1 MTAPDAPPELPQ
13 AAPHAPATRR
23 ATPPFSAIDIARALQ
38 QKHDPTDEQ
47 QAIIEAPL
55 GPALVVA
62 GAGSGKTETMAA
74 RVLWLVANGHVAPEQ
89 VLGLTFTRKAA
100 GELAA
105 RIRERLVQL
114 GASGLLVPSSGV
126 GASGS
131 GGAGAAGAG
140 AGGAGDAPSA
150 AHRIVDAFT
159 QPTVATYNSF
169 ASSLYRDHAVLIG
182 RDPDGVVLREA
193 SAWQLAREL
202 VTTSRD
208 DRLADL
214 DLSVDKITAATLQL
228 AHAVAEHDADIADV
242 RRVITE
248 FLDVADLP
256 LGDRFERRVEFEKLM
271 KLAATLP
278 IVDLVERLQQVK
290 HRDGY
295 VEFADQVSLALS
307 IVRRH
312 ASVAEQLRERYRVVL
327 LDEYQDTNVAQTWLL
342 AELFGG
348 TPVMAVGDPHQSI
361 YGWRGASASN
371 LDDFVMRFTGSAGES
386 VGRYSLSTSWR
397 NGRQIL
403 QVANALVEPLTAR
416 GGVAVATLTPSPVAS
431 DEPVEVAFDETLA
444 DEARAVAAW
453 LADRVAEPPPGS
465 EPGAV
470 DAEGRPL
477 RASAALLM
485 RNRTTQPAFLAALR
499 EAKVP
504 VHVLGIGGL
513 LEQPEIADLVSALS
527 VVDDPSAGTELVRLL
542 AGPRWRIGV
551 ADLHALSR
559 IAAWLRDRDLAQRAF
574 SDEVKEK
581 LRASVARTDGVSLV
595 DALDFVAGATD
606 GHSQLRA
613 LSAVGLERLQDAGR
627 LFATLRS
634 RTALDLPDLVVAVEH
649 DLMLDIEVA
658 ANPAR
663 SMGEAPRE
671 AFHEALDGYLAL
683 ADNATLG
690 GFIGWLREAE
700 WRDNLSP
707 RSEDPEPGTVQV
719 LTIHGSKGLEWD
731 HVVVPRFVTDEL
743 PSKPRDGTTG
753 WLRLGVLPYEL
764 RGDAAELP
772 TFAWRD
778 AESRKELLARRDDFG
793 TEVGA
798 HLEREERRLAYVA
811 VTRARHRLLLT
822 GSFWATQTAA
832 RGPSSFLV
840 PLAERGLVPEL
851 PPGPA
856 NESNPN
862 VDDSGD
868 EPWWPLDPFGARRAS
883 VVAAAERVRA
893 ADPTARGEDRRGWQ
907 REIDLLLAER
917 AERLA
922 SSGRVSVPLRV
933 PASAFKDFITAPA
946 EVAERLRRPM
956 PQRPFRATRLG
967 TVFHRWVEQR
977 YGIGAQPDAVDG
989 LDAEFDLAAG
999 GLAGAAAG
1007 GVTADGIDPAA
1018 LAVLQQTFE
1027 RSVWATRTPVDVERE
1042 LHLPFEGRILICK
1055 IDAVYST
1062 DPEFDP
1068 VRDRDANRRPRSVEI
1083 VDWKTGKAPRDDA
1096 DRAAKELQL
1105 ALYRLAYARWAGL
1118 PLDAVTAA
1126 FYFVA
1131 DDTVLRPESLPDEHE
1146 LIRLWRAAVGGA

>member
-1 MTAPDAPPELPQ
+1 MSETSR
-13 AAPHAPATRR
+13 AAR
-23 ATPPFSAIDIARALQ
+23 FSAVAIAAALGQ
-38 QKHDPTDEQ
+38 HTPTDEQ
-47 QAIIEAPL
+47 RAIIEAPL
-55 GPALVVA
+55 APALVVA

-74 RVLWLVANGHVAPEQ
+74 RVLWLVANGHVAPDQ

-105 RIRERLVQL
+105 RIRQRLVQL
-114 GASGLLVPSSGV
+114 GASGLLTAADSSL
-126 GASGS
+126 AGS
-131 GGAGAAGAG
+131 AAGA
-140 AGGAGDAPSA
+140 P
-150 AHRIVDAFT
+150 RTVVDAFT

-208 DRLADL
+208 ERLAEL
-214 DLSVDKITAATLQL
+214 DLSVDKITASVLKL

-248 FLDVADLP
+248 FLGVADLP
-256 LGDRFERRVEFEKLM
+256 LGDRYERRAEFEKLM
-271 KLAATLP
+271 KLGATLP
-278 IVDLVERLQQVK
+278 IVDLVEKLQQVK
-290 HRDGY
+290 QRDGY

-312 ASVAEQLRERYRVVL
+312 ASVAEQLRDRYRVVL

-371 LDDFVMRFTGSAGES
+371 LDDFAARFTSSTGAA

-397 NGRQIL
+397 NGTVIL
-403 QVANALVEPLTAR
+403 QAANAIVEPLAARAHQQSEPVNAR
-416 GGVAVATLTPSPVAS
+416 GGVAVEILRPSPVAS
-431 DEPVEVAFDETLA
+431 THPLEVVFDETLH

-453 LADRVAEPPPGS
+453 LAERVAEPPPGAD
-465 EPGAV
+465 PAAV
-470 DAEGRPL
+470 DADGRPL

-485 RNRTTQPAFLAALR
+485 RNRTAQPVFLAALR
-499 EAKVP
+499 DAKVP

-513 LEQPEIADLVSALS
+513 LEQPEIADLVSALR
-527 VVDDPSAGTELVRLL
+527 VIDDPSAGTELVRLL

-559 IAAWLRDRDLAQRAF
+559 IASWLRDRDLAQRAF
-574 SDEVKEK
+574 SDEVKAR

-595 DALDFVAGATD
+595 DALDFVATASD
-606 GHSQLRA
+606 GHSQLA
-613 LSAVGLERLQDAGR
+613 KLSPAGLERLQDAGR
-627 LFATLRS
+627 LFATLRT
-634 RTALDLPDLVVAVEH
+634 RTALDLPDLVLTVEH
-649 DLMLDIEVA
+649 ELMLDIEVA
-658 ANPAR
+658 ANPSR
-663 SMGEAPRE
+663 TMGEAPRE
-671 AFHEALDGYLAL
+671 AFFEALDGYLAL
-683 ADNATLG
+683 ADHATLG
-690 GFIGWLREAE
+690 GFLGWLREAE

-731 HVVVPRFVTDEL
+731 HVVVPRMVADEL

-753 WLRLGVLPYEL
+753 WLSLGVLPYEL

-772 TFAWRD
+772 VFAWRG
-778 AESRKELLARRDDFG
+778 AESRKELLQRRETFSD
-793 TEVGA
+793 EVGE

-822 GSFWATQTAA
+822 GSYWATQTKP
-832 RGPSSFLV
+832 RGPSSFLL
-840 PLAERGLVPEL
+840 PLAERGIL
-851 PPGPA
+851 PALPDAPQ
-856 NESNPN
+856 NDENPI
-862 VDDSGD
+862 VDESGD
-868 EPWWPLDPFGARRAS
+868 EPWWPVDPFGARRER

-893 ADPTARGEDRRGWQ
+893 ADPTARGDDRRGWQ

-922 SSGRVSVPLRV
+922 ATGRVTVPLRV
-933 PASAFKDFITAPA
+933 PASSFKDFITEPA

-1007 GVTADGIDPAA
+1007 GVTGAGSGDGIDPDA
-1018 LAVLQQTFE
+1018 LDALQATFE
-1027 RSVWATRTPVDVERE
+1027 RSEWATRTPVDVERE
-1042 LHLPFEGRILICK
+1042 LHLPFEGRVLVCK

-1062 DPEFDP
+1062 DPDFDA
-1068 VRDRDANRRPRSVEI
+1068 VRDRGSDRTPASVEI

-1105 ALYRLAYARWAGL
+1105 ALYRVAYARWAGL

-1131 DDTVLRPESLPDEHE
+1131 DDAVLRPASLPDEAE
-1146 LIRLWRAAVGGA
+1146 LRTLWRAAVGGPS

>member
-1 MTAPDAPPELPQ
+1 MSTASVAP
-13 AAPHAPATRR
+13 RS
-23 ATPPFSAIDIARALQ
+23 PFSALDIARALR
-38 QKHDPTDEQ
+38 QKHDPTVEQ

-74 RVLWLVANGHVAPEQ
+74 RVLWLVANGHVAAEN

-114 GASGLLVPSSGV
+114 GASGLLD
-126 GASGS
+126 A
-131 GGAGAAGAG
+131 GAGARAAAGAG
-140 AGGAGDAPSA
+140 GSAGVGADGRSLRP
-150 AHRIVDAFT
+150 IVDAFT

-182 RDPDGVVLREA
+182 RDPDGVLLREA

-202 VTTSRD
+202 VTSAHD
-208 DRLADL
+208 PRLAEL
-214 DLSVDKITAATLQL
+214 DLSVDKITAAVLQL

-242 RRVITE
+242 RGVITD
-248 FLDVADLP
+248 FLGVADLP
-256 LGDRFERRVEFEKLM
+256 FGDRYERRADFDKLM
-271 KLAATLP
+271 ALSATLP
-278 IVDLVERLQQVK
+278 IVDLVEQLRRVK
-290 HRDGY
+290 QRDGY
-295 VEFADQVSLALS
+295 VEFSDQVSLALS
-307 IVRRH
+307 IVHRN
-312 ASVAEQLRERYRVVL
+312 AGVAEQVRERYRIVL
-327 LDEYQDTNVAQTWLL
+327 LDEYQDTNVAQTRLL

-371 LDDFVMRFTGSAGES
+371 LDDFTTRFAPHSGEP
-386 VGRYSLSTSWR
+386 VGRYSLSASWR

-403 QVANALVEPLTAR
+403 RVANALVEPLTAR
-416 GGVAVATLTPSPVAS
+416 GGVAVATLSPAPAAS
-431 DEPVEVAFDETLA
+431 DNPVELTVEETLH
-444 DEARAVAAW
+444 DEARTVAAW
-453 LADRVAEPPPGS
+453 LAERVAEPPPGS
-465 EPGAV
+465 EPGAT

-485 RNRTTQPAFLAALR
+485 RNRTTQPVFLAALR
-499 EAKVP
+499 AANVP

-513 LEQPEIADLVSALS
+513 LEQPEIADLVSALA
-527 VVDDPSAGTELVRLL
+527 VVDDPAAGTELVRLL
-542 AGPRWRIGV
+542 AGPRWRIAV

-574 SDEVKEK
+574 STEVKEK

-595 DALDFVAGATD
+595 DALDFVADARD
-606 GHSQLRA
+606 GHTQLRT
-613 LSAVGLERLQDAGR
+613 LSPVGVDRLRDAGR

-663 SMGEAPRE
+663 SMGAASRE

-683 ADNATLG
+683 ADHATLG
-690 GFIGWLREAE
+690 GFLGWLREAE

-731 HVVVPRFVTDEL
+731 HVVVPRFVDDEL
-743 PSKPRDGTTG
+743 PSRSRDGTTG

-764 RGDAAELP
+764 RGDRAELP
-772 TFAWRD
+772 VFAWRGAD
-778 AESRKELLARRDDFG
+778 SRKELLARREEFSA
-793 TEVGA
+793 EVGA

-822 GSFWATQTAA
+822 GSFWATQSKP
-832 RGPSSFLV
+832 RGLSRFLV
-840 PLAERGLVPEL
+840 PLVERGIVPAP
-851 PPGPA
+851 PPGPE
-856 NESNPN
+856 NEVNPI
-862 VDDSGD
+862 VDDDD
-868 EPWWPLDPFGARRAS
+868 EQPWWPRDPFGARRAS
-883 VVAAAERVRA
+883 VEAAAERVRA
-893 ADPTARGEDRRGWQ
+893 SDATIRGDDRRGWQ
-907 REIDLLLAER
+907 REIDVLLAER

-922 SSGRVSVPLRV
+922 ASGRVTVPLRV
-933 PASAFKDFITAPA
+933 AASAFKDFITAPD

-977 YGIGAQPDAVDG
+977 YGMGALTDTVDG
-989 LDAEFDLAAG
+989 LDGLDGLDGADGLEALAGADGRVGVGGPTGVGGHAGAG
-999 GLAGAAAG
+999 GL
-1007 GVTADGIDPAA
+1007 DGIDPQA
-1018 LAVLQQTFE
+1018 LNALTATFE
-1027 RSVWATRTPVDVERE
+1027 RSPWATRRPIDVERE
-1042 LHLPFEGRILICK
+1042 LHLPFEGRILVCK

-1062 DPEFDP
+1062 DERFDP
-1068 VRDRDANRRPRSVEI
+1068 VRDLASAQRPRSVEI
-1083 VDWKTGKAPRDDA
+1083 VDWKTGKAPRDAA
-1096 DRAAKELQL
+1096 DQAAKELQL
-1105 ALYRLAYARWAGL
+1105 ALYRLAYAKWAGL
-1118 PLDAVTAA
+1118 PLEAVTAA

-1131 DDTVLRPESLPDEHE
+1131 DDSVMRPESLPDEAE
-1146 LIRLWRAAVGGA
+1146 LRRLWRAAVGAE

>member
-1 MTAPDAPPELPQ
+1 MGD
-13 AAPHAPATRR
+13 R
-23 ATPPFSAIDIARALQ
+23 FSAIDIARALG
-38 QKHDPTDEQ
+38 QKYDPTPEQ
-47 QAIIEAPL
+47 QAIIQAPVA
-55 GPALVVA
+55 PALVVA

-74 RVLWLVANGHVAPEQ
+74 RVLWLVANEHVTPDQ

-114 GASGLLVPSSGV
+114 AASGLMGSSTV
-126 GASGS
+126 
-131 GGAGAAGAG
+131 
-140 AGGAGDAPSA
+140 
-150 AHRIVDAFT
+150 VDAFT

-202 VTTSRD
+202 VTTAQD
-208 DRLADL
+208 ARLADL
-214 DLSVDKITAATLQL
+214 DLSVDRATAAVLAL
-228 AHAVAEHDADIADV
+228 AHAVAEHDAALADV
-242 RRVITE
+242 RAYVE
-248 FLDVADLP
+248 AFVAQIVELP
-256 LGDRFERRVEFEKLM
+256 LGDRFERREPFEKL
-271 KLAATLP
+271 LALRATVPL
-278 IVDLVERLQQVK
+278 VDLVERLQAVK
-290 HRDGY
+290 QRDGY
-295 VEFADQVSLALS
+295 VEFADQVSLALA

-312 ASVAEQLRERYRVVL
+312 AGVAAQLRDRYRVVL

-371 LDDFVMRFTGSAGES
+371 LDDVATRFAAADSTVA
-386 VGRYSLSTSWR
+386 RYSLSTSWR
-397 NGRQIL
+397 NGTSIL
-403 QVANALVEPLTAR
+403 TAANTIVAPLAAR
-416 GGVAVATLTPSPVAS
+416 GGVAVDTLRPSPVAS
-431 DEPVEVAFDETLA
+431 TWPVESVYAETVH

-453 LADRVAEPPPGS
+453 LAARVAEPPPGAA
-465 EPGAV
+465 PDAV
-470 DAEGRPL
+470 DADGRPL

-485 RNRTTQPAFLAALR
+485 RSRTTQPVFLAAMR
-499 EAKVP
+499 EANVP

-513 LEQPEIADLVSALS
+513 LEQPEIADLVSALA
-527 VVDDPSAGTELVRLL
+527 VIDDPAASTELVRLL

-559 IAAWLRDRDLAQRAF
+559 IASWLRDRDLAQRPF
-574 SDEVKEK
+574 SDEVKQR
-581 LRASVARTDGVSLV
+581 LRDSVARTDGVSLV
-595 DALDFVAGATD
+595 DALDFVGTAPDEHG
-606 GHSQLRA
+606 QLQTLTPA
-613 LSAVGLERLQDAGR
+613 GLERLRDAAR
-627 LFATLRS
+627 LFAALRS

-649 DLMLDIEVA
+649 ELLLDIEVA

-663 SMGEAPRE
+663 ALGEAPRE

-683 ADNATLG
+683 ADHATLG
-690 GFIGWLREAE
+690 GFLGWLREAE

-731 HVVVPRFVTDEL
+731 HVVVPRLVDGEL
-743 PSKPRDGTTG
+743 PGTGRDGSTG
-753 WLRLGVLPYEL
+753 WLRVGVLPYEL

-772 TFAWRD
+772 VFAWRG
-778 AESRKELLARRDDFG
+778 AETRKELLARRDDFAA
-793 TEVGA
+793 EVAA
-798 HLEREERRLAYVA
+798 HHEREERRLAYVA

-822 GSFWATQTAA
+822 GSFWAGQAKP
-832 RGPSSFLV
+832 RQPSPYLRA
-840 PLAERGLVPEL
+840 LAEAGLIAEL
-851 PPGPA
+851 PAAPI
-856 NESNPN
+856 NDENPI
-862 VDDSGD
+862 VDDTGD
-868 EPWWPLDPFGARRAS
+868 EPWWPVDPFGARGARVVEAAS
-883 VVAAAERVRA
+883 RVRA
-893 ADPTARGEDRRGWQ
+893 SDPQDRGDDRRGWQ

-922 SSGRVSVPLRV
+922 SVGRVTVPLRV
-933 PASAFKDFITAPA
+933 PASSFKDFITAPA

-977 YGIGAQPDAVDG
+977 YGLGAITDVVDG
-989 LDAEFDLAAG
+989 VASELDLPLEGVAADALAA
-999 GLAGAAAG
+999 
-1007 GVTADGIDPAA
+1007 
-1018 LAVLQQTFE
+1018 LQQTFE
-1027 RSVWATRTPVDVERE
+1027 RSPWGDLTPLDVERE
-1042 LHLPFEGRILICK
+1042 LHLPFEGRILVCK
-1055 IDAVYST
+1055 IDAVYAT
-1062 DPEFDP
+1062 DPDYDT
-1068 VRDRDANRRPRSVEI
+1068 VRDRDAGRRPRSVEI

-1105 ALYRLAYARWAGL
+1105 ALYRLAYSRWSGL

-1131 DDTVLRPESLPDEHE
+1131 DDAVLRPESLPDEDE
-1146 LIRLWRAAVGGA
+1146 LRRLWRAALRSR

>member
-1 MTAPDAPPELPQ
+1 MSE
-13 AAPHAPATRR
+13 AARST
-23 ATPPFSAIDIARALQ
+23 FSAVTIAERLGQ
-38 QKHDPTDEQ
+38 HRPTDEQ
-47 QAIIEAPL
+47 LAIIQAPVA
-55 GPALVVA
+55 PALVVA

-105 RIRERLVQL
+105 RIRQRLVQL
-114 GASGLLVPSSGV
+114 GASGLLDGSGV
-126 GASGS
+126 V
-131 GGAGAAGAG
+131 
-140 AGGAGDAPSA
+140 
-150 AHRIVDAFT
+150 VDAFT

-202 VTTSRD
+202 VTTARD
-208 DRLADL
+208 DRLAEL
-214 DLSVDKITAATLQL
+214 DLSVDKLTATVLKL

-248 FLDVADLP
+248 FLAVGELP
-256 LGDRFERRVEFEKLM
+256 LGDRFERRAEFEKLM
-271 KLAATLP
+271 ALGATLP

-290 HRDGY
+290 QRDGY

-312 ASVAEQLRERYRVVL
+312 ASVAEQVRDRYRVVL

-342 AELFGG
+342 AELFSG

-371 LDDFVMRFTGSAGES
+371 LDDFAARFSSGPAEPI
-386 VGRYSLSTSWR
+386 GRFSLSTSWR
-397 NGRQIL
+397 NGTVIL
-403 QVANALVEPLTAR
+403 QAANALVEPLAARAEVHGEPLAARADEHREPLAAR
-416 GGVAVATLTPSPVAS
+416 GVSVATLQPSPVAS
-431 DEPVEVAFDETLA
+431 ELPIDLVFGETVH

-453 LADRVAEPPPGS
+453 LAERVAEPPPGS
-465 EPGAV
+465 APAAV

-485 RNRTTQPAFLAALR
+485 RNRTTQLVFLAALR
-499 EAKVP
+499 EANVP

-527 VVDDPSAGTELVRLL
+527 VVDDPAAGTELVRLL
-542 AGPRWRIGV
+542 AGPRWRVGV

-559 IAAWLRDRDLAQRAF
+559 IASWLRDRDLAQRAF
-574 SDEVKEK
+574 SDEVKAR

-595 DALDFVAGATD
+595 DALDFVATASD
-606 GHSQLRA
+606 GHSQLAA
-613 LSAVGLERLQDAGR
+613 LSPAGLERLQDAGR
-627 LFATLRS
+627 LFATLRT

-663 SMGEAPRE
+663 ALGEAPRE

-683 ADNATLG
+683 ADHATLG
-690 GFIGWLREAE
+690 GFLGWLREAE

-731 HVVVPRFVTDEL
+731 HVVVPRLVADEL
-743 PSKPRDGTTG
+743 PSKPRDGTSG
-753 WLRLGVLPYEL
+753 WLSLGVLPYEL

-772 TFAWRD
+772 VFAWRG
-778 AESRKELLARRDDFG
+778 AESRKDLLQRR
-793 TEVGA
+793 EVFSAAVGE

-822 GSFWATQTAA
+822 GSFWAAQKAA
-832 RGPSSFLV
+832 RGPSPYLRA
-840 PLAERGLVPEL
+840 LEERGIIGEL
-851 PPGPA
+851 PDAPQ
-856 NESNPN
+856 NPEN
-862 VDDSGD
+862 PIVDDSGD
-868 EPWWPLDPFGARRAS
+868 EPWWPLDPFGARRDR

-893 ADPTARGEDRRGWQ
+893 ADPAVRGRDLRGWQ

-922 SSGRVSVPLRV
+922 ASGRVAVPLRV
-933 PASAFKDFITAPA
+933 PASSFKDFITAPA

-956 PQRPFRATRLG
+956 PQRPYRATRLG

-977 YGIGAQPDAVDG
+977 YGIGAMPDAVDG
-989 LDAEFDLAAG
+989 FDAEFDVAAG
-999 GLAGAAAG
+999 GLAGAASGAVTGAG
-1007 GVTADGIDPAA
+1007 VAEGIDEHA
-1018 LAVLQQTFE
+1018 LLALQQTFE
-1027 RSVWATRTPVDVERE
+1027 RSAWATRTPIDVERE

-1062 DPEFDP
+1062 DPDFDA
-1068 VRDRDANRRPRSVEI
+1068 VRDGSGGPGAARRPRSVEI

-1118 PLDAVTAA
+1118 PLEAVTAA
-1126 FYFVA
+1126 FYFVV
-1131 DDTVLRPESLPDEHE
+1131 DDAALRPESLPDEAE
-1146 LIRLWRAAVGGA
+1146 LRALWQAAVG

>member
-1 MTAPDAPPELPQ
+1 MSARFTAVE
-13 AAPHAPATRR
+13 
-23 ATPPFSAIDIARALQ
+23 IARALG
-38 QKHDPTDEQ
+38 QKHDPTPEQ
-47 QAIIEAPL
+47 QAIIEAPVA
-55 GPALVVA
+55 PALVVA

-114 GASGLLVPSSGV
+114 AGSGLLGSSTV
-126 GASGS
+126 V
-131 GGAGAAGAG
+131 
-140 AGGAGDAPSA
+140 
-150 AHRIVDAFT
+150 VDAFT
-159 QPTVATYNSF
+159 QPTVATYNAF

-202 VTTSRD
+202 VTTAKD
-208 DRLADL
+208 ARLADL
-214 DLSVDKITAATLQL
+214 DLSADRITAAVL
-228 AHAVAEHDADIADV
+228 ALTHAVSEHGADIADV
-242 RRVITE
+242 RAYIER
-248 FLDVADLP
+248 FVAHIAELP
-256 LGDRFERRVEFEKLM
+256 LGDRYERKAEFDKLM
-271 KLAATLP
+271 ALGATLP

-290 HRDGY
+290 QRDGY
-295 VEFADQVSLALS
+295 VEFSDQVSLALA

-312 ASVAEQLRERYRVVL
+312 AGVAAQLRDRYRVVL

-371 LDDFVMRFTGSAGES
+371 LDDFAHRFRAGGANEIDAPGEP

-397 NGRQIL
+397 NGT
-403 QVANALVEPLTAR
+403 QVLAAANLLVQPLSAR
-416 GGVAVATLTPSPVAS
+416 GGVAVETLRPSPVAS
-431 DEPVEVAFDETLA
+431 EHPVETVFAETVH
-444 DEARAVAAW
+444 DEAQAVAAW
-453 LADRVAEPPPGS
+453 LAARVAEPPPGA
-465 EPGAV
+465 PAGAT
-470 DAEGRPL
+470 DADGRPL

-485 RNRTTQPAFLAALR
+485 RSRTTQPVFLAALR
-499 EAKVP
+499 EANVP

-513 LEQPEIADLVSALS
+513 LEQPEIADLVSALA
-527 VVDDPSAGTELVRLL
+527 VIDDPAASTELVRLL

-559 IAAWLRDRDLAQRAF
+559 IASWLRDRDLAQQPF
-574 SDEVKEK
+574 SDEVKER

-595 DALDFVAGATD
+595 DALDFVGTAPDEHG
-606 GHSQLRA
+606 QLRG
-613 LSAVGLERLQDAGR
+613 LTPVGLERLRDAAR
-627 LFATLRS
+627 LFAALRS

-649 DLMLDIEVA
+649 DLLLDIEVA

-663 SMGEAPRE
+663 ALGDAPRE

-683 ADNATLG
+683 ADHATLG
-690 GFIGWLREAE
+690 GFLGWLREAE

-719 LTIHGSKGLEWD
+719 LTIHGAKGLEWD
-731 HVVVPRFVTDEL
+731 HVVVPRLVDGEL
-743 PSKPRDGTTG
+743 PGTPREGSTG
-753 WLRLGVLPYEL
+753 WLRVGVLPYEL
-764 RGDAAELP
+764 RGDRAELP
-772 TFAWRD
+772 TFAWRA
-778 AESRKELLARRDDFG
+778 AETRKELLERRAAFAD
-793 TEVGA
+793 EVSE
-798 HLEREERRLAYVA
+798 HHEREERRLAYVA

-822 GSFWATQTAA
+822 GSFWAGQAKP
-832 RGPSSFLV
+832 RDPSPYLRALEGAGLIE
-840 PLAERGLVPEL
+840 PLPEH
-851 PPGPA
+851 PQ
-856 NESNPN
+856 NEQNPI

-868 EPWWPLDPFGARRAS
+868 EPWWPVDPFGARRER
-883 VVAAAERVRA
+883 VVEAAARVRA
-893 ADPTARGEDRRGWQ
+893 SDPADRGDDRRGWH

-922 SSGRVSVPLRV
+922 SAGRVTVPLRV
-933 PASAFKDFITAPA
+933 PASSFKDFITAPA

-977 YGIGAQPDAVDG
+977 YGLGAMPDLVDG
-989 LDAEFDLAAG
+989 LAAELDVPLEGDSAEALAA
-999 GLAGAAAG
+999 LQETFARSPWAAQA
-1007 GVTADGIDPAA
+1007 P
-1018 LAVLQQTFE
+1018 LE
-1027 RSVWATRTPVDVERE
+1027 VERE
-1042 LHLPFEGRILICK
+1042 LHLPFEGRILVCK
-1055 IDAVYST
+1055 IDAVYAT
-1062 DPEFDP
+1062 DPAFDT
-1068 VRDRDANRRPRSVEI
+1068 VRDRGSGRRPRTVEI

-1105 ALYRLAYARWAGL
+1105 ALYRLAYARWSGL

-1131 DDTVLRPESLPDEHE
+1131 DDAVLRPASLPDEAE
-1146 LIRLWRAAVGGA
+1146 LRRRWRAAVGSV

>member
-1 MTAPDAPPELPQ
+1 MSDVTGAR
-13 AAPHAPATRR
+13 H
-23 ATPPFSAIDIARALQ
+23 SAVDIAVALKQ
-38 QKHDPTDEQ
+38 HTPTDEQ
-47 QAIIEAPL
+47 RAIIEAPFA
-55 GPALVVA
+55 PALVVA

-74 RVLWLVANGHVAPEQ
+74 RVLWLVANGYVTPDQ

-114 GASGLLVPSSGV
+114 GASGLL
-126 GASGS
+126 GS
-131 GGAGAAGAG
+131 TEVV
-140 AGGAGDAPSA
+140 
-150 AHRIVDAFT
+150 VDAFT

-202 VTTSRD
+202 VTSSRD
-208 DRLADL
+208 DRLAEL
-214 DLSVDKITAATLQL
+214 DLSVDRITASVLQL

-242 RRVITE
+242 RRVITD
-248 FLDVADLP
+248 FLSVAELP
-256 LGDRFERRVEFEKLM
+256 LGDKFERATPFAALM
-271 KLAATLP
+271 KLGATLP
-278 IVDLVERLQQVK
+278 IVDLVEKLQQVK
-290 HRDGY
+290 QRDGY

-312 ASVAEQLRERYRVVL
+312 AGVAEQLRDRYRVVL

-342 AELFGG
+342 AELFAG

-371 LDDFVMRFTGSAGES
+371 LDDFATRFTSTGGES

-397 NGRQIL
+397 NGTVIL
-403 QVANALVEPLTAR
+403 QAANALVEPLNAR
-416 GGVAVATLTPSPVAS
+416 GGVAVETLQPSQVAS
-431 DEPVEVAFDETLA
+431 TEPIDVLFEETVH

-453 LADRVAEPPPGS
+453 LAARLAEPPPGAK
-465 EPGAV
+465 PGAV

-485 RNRTTQPAFLAALR
+485 RNRTTQPVFLAALR
-499 EAKVP
+499 EANVP

-527 VVDDPSAGTELVRLL
+527 VIDDPAAGTELVRLL

-559 IAAWLRDRDLAQRAF
+559 IASWLRDRDLAQRAF
-574 SDEVKEK
+574 SDEVKAK

-595 DALDFVAGATD
+595 DALDFVATASD
-606 GHSQLRA
+606 GHSQLAA
-613 LSAVGLERLQDAGR
+613 LTPAGLERLRDAGR
-627 LFATLRS
+627 LFATLRT
-634 RTALDLPDLVVAVEH
+634 RTALDLPDLVLTVEH
-649 DLMLDIEVA
+649 ELMLDIEVA
-658 ANPAR
+658 ANPTR
-663 SMGEAPRE
+663 TMGSAPRE
-671 AFHEALDGYLAL
+671 AFFEALDGYLAL
-683 ADNATLG
+683 ADHATLG
-690 GFIGWLREAE
+690 GFLGWLREAE

-719 LTIHGSKGLEWD
+719 LTVHGSKGLEWD
-731 HVVVPRFVTDEL
+731 HVVVPRFVADEL
-743 PSKPRDGTTG
+743 PSKPRDGTNG
-753 WLRLGVLPYEL
+753 WLSLGVLPYEL

-772 TFAWRD
+772 VFAWRG
-778 AESRKELLARRDDFG
+778 AESRKELLKRREAFSE
-793 TEVGA
+793 EVAA

-822 GSFWATQTAA
+822 GSFWAKQTKP
-832 RGPSSFLV
+832 RGPSAFLL
-840 PLAERGLVPEL
+840 PLVERGIIRDL
-851 PPGPA
+851 PDEPV
-856 NESNPN
+856 NSENPI

-868 EPWWPLDPFGARRAS
+868 EPWWPVDPFGARQQS
-883 VVAAAERVRA
+883 VIAAAERVRA
-893 ADPTARGEDRRGWQ
+893 ADATVRGDDRRGWQ

-922 SSGRVSVPLRV
+922 ATGRVTVPLRV
-933 PASAFKDFITAPA
+933 AASSFKDFITEPA
-946 EVAERLRRPM
+946 DMAERLRRPM

-967 TVFHRWVEQR
+967 TVFHRWVENR
-977 YGIGAQPDAVDG
+977 FGIGAQPDSVDA
-989 LDAEFDLAAG
+989 LDTDLDLA
-999 GLAGAAAG
+999 L
-1007 GVTADGIDPAA
+1007 DGIDATT
-1018 LAVLQQTFE
+1018 LSTLQATFE
-1027 RSVWATRTPVDVERE
+1027 RSEWATRTPIDVERE
-1042 LHLPFEGRILICK
+1042 LHLPFEGRILVCK

-1062 DPEFDP
+1062 DPDFDP
-1068 VRDRDANRRPRSVEI
+1068 VRDRAFAPGGSQAVGVGRGPRSVEI

-1105 ALYRLAYARWAGL
+1105 ALYRVAYARWAGL

-1131 DDTVLRPESLPDEHE
+1131 DDAVLRPESLPDEAE
-1146 LIRLWRAAVGGA
+1146 LRTLWRGALGTA

>member
-1 MTAPDAPPELPQ
+1 MSETSR
-13 AAPHAPATRR
+13 AAR
-23 ATPPFSAIDIARALQ
+23 FSAVAIAEALGQ
-38 QKHDPTDEQ
+38 HTPTDEQ
-47 QAIIEAPL
+47 RSIIEAPL
-55 GPALVVA
+55 APALVVA

-74 RVLWLVANGHVAPEQ
+74 RVLWLVANGHVAPDH

-105 RIRERLVQL
+105 RIRQRLVQL
-114 GASGLLVPSSGV
+114 GASGLLT
-126 GASGS
+126 
-131 GGAGAAGAG
+131 AA
-140 AGGAGDAPSA
+140 DAPLAASA
-150 AHRIVDAFT
+150 ASAPRAVVDAFT
-159 QPTVATYNSF
+159 QPTVATDNSF
-169 ASSLYRDHAVLIG
+169 AASLYRDHAVLIG

-202 VTTSRD
+202 VATSRD
-208 DRLADL
+208 ERLAEL
-214 DLSVDKITAATLQL
+214 DLSVDTITASVLKL

-248 FLDVADLP
+248 FLGVADLP
-256 LGDRFERRVEFEKLM
+256 LGDRYERRAEFEKLM
-271 KLAATLP
+271 KLGATLP
-278 IVDLVERLQQVK
+278 IVDLVEKLQQVK
-290 HRDGY
+290 QRDGY

-312 ASVAEQLRERYRVVL
+312 ASVAEQLRDRYRVVL

-371 LDDFVMRFTGSAGES
+371 LDDFAARFTSSGGEA

-397 NGRQIL
+397 NGTVIL
-403 QVANALVEPLTAR
+403 QAANAVVEPLNAR
-416 GGVAVATLTPSPVAS
+416 GGVAVETLRPSPVAS
-431 DEPVEVAFDETLA
+431 THPLEVVFDETLH
-444 DEARAVAAW
+444 DEARSVAAW
-453 LADRVAEPPPGS
+453 LAERVAEPPPGAD
-465 EPGAV
+465 PAAV

-485 RNRTTQPAFLAALR
+485 RNRTTQPVFLAALR
-499 EAKVP
+499 DAKVP

-527 VVDDPSAGTELVRLL
+527 VIDDPSAGTELVRLL

-559 IAAWLRDRDLAQRAF
+559 IASWLRDRDLAQRAF
-574 SDEVKEK
+574 SDEVKAR

-595 DALDFVAGATD
+595 DALDFVATAPD
-606 GHSQLRA
+606 GHSQLA
-613 LSAVGLERLQDAGR
+613 KLSPAGLERLQDAGR
-627 LFATLRS
+627 LFSTLRT
-634 RTALDLPDLVVAVEH
+634 RTALDLPDLVLTVEH
-649 DLMLDIEVA
+649 ELMLDIEVA
-658 ANPAR
+658 ANPSR
-663 SMGEAPRE
+663 TMGEAPRE
-671 AFHEALDGYLAL
+671 AFFEALDGYLAL
-683 ADNATLG
+683 ADHATLG
-690 GFIGWLREAE
+690 GFLGWLREAE

-731 HVVVPRFVTDEL
+731 HVVVPRMVADEL

-753 WLRLGVLPYEL
+753 WLSLGVLPYEL

-772 TFAWRD
+772 VFAWRE
-778 AESRKELLARRDDFG
+778 AESRKELLQRRDAFSD
-793 TEVGA
+793 EVGA

-822 GSFWATQTAA
+822 GSFWATQTKP
-832 RGPSSFLV
+832 RGPSSFLR
-840 PLAERGLVPEL
+840 PLAELGIIAAL
-851 PPGPA
+851 PDAPQSD
-856 NESNPN
+856 ENPV
-862 VDDSGD
+862 VDESGD
-868 EPWWPLDPFGARRAS
+868 EPWWPVDPFGARRER

-893 ADPTARGEDRRGWQ
+893 ADPTARGDDRRGWQ

-922 SSGRVSVPLRV
+922 ATGRVTVPLRV
-933 PASAFKDFITAPA
+933 PASSFKDFITEPA

-956 PQRPFRATRLG
+956 PQRPYRATRLG

-989 LDAEFDLAAG
+989 LDTEFDLAAG

-1007 GVTADGIDPAA
+1007 GVTGAGSGDGIDPDA
-1018 LAVLQQTFE
+1018 LDALQATFE
-1027 RSVWATRTPVDVERE
+1027 RSEWATRTPIDVERE
-1042 LHLPFEGRILICK
+1042 LHLPFEGRILVCK

-1062 DPEFDP
+1062 DPDFDP
-1068 VRDRDANRRPRSVEI
+1068 VRDRGSGRTPRGVEI

-1105 ALYRLAYARWAGL
+1105 ALYRVAYSRWAEL

-1131 DDTVLRPESLPDEHE
+1131 DDAVLRPPSLPDEAE
-1146 LIRLWRAAVGGA
+1146 LRTLWRAAVGTA

>member
-1 MTAPDAPPELPQ
+1 MSARFTAVE
-13 AAPHAPATRR
+13 
-23 ATPPFSAIDIARALQ
+23 IARALG
-38 QKHDPTDEQ
+38 QKHDPTPEQ
-47 QAIIEAPL
+47 QAIIEAPVA
-55 GPALVVA
+55 PALVVA

-114 GASGLLVPSSGV
+114 AGSGLV
-126 GASGS
+126 GASTV
-131 GGAGAAGAG
+131 
-140 AGGAGDAPSA
+140 
-150 AHRIVDAFT
+150 VDAFT

-202 VTTSRD
+202 VTAAQD
-208 DRLADL
+208 ARLADL
-214 DLSVDKITAATLQL
+214 DLSVDRITGAVLGL

-242 RRVITE
+242 RGYIEHFVERIAE
-248 FLDVADLP
+248 LP
-256 LGDRFERRVEFEKLM
+256 LGDRHERRAGLEKL
-271 KLAATLP
+271 LALGATLP

-290 HRDGY
+290 QREGY
-295 VEFADQVSLALS
+295 VEFSDQVSLALA

-312 ASVAEQLRERYRVVL
+312 AGVATQLRERYRVVL

-371 LDDFVMRFTGSAGES
+371 LDDFARRFAASADGGSES

-397 NGRQIL
+397 NGTAVL
-403 QVANALVEPLTAR
+403 AAANVLVEPLSAR
-416 GGVAVATLTPSPVAS
+416 GGVAVETLRPSPVAS
-431 DEPVEVAFDETLA
+431 EHPVETVFAETVHE
-444 DEARAVAAW
+444 EAQAVAAW
-453 LADRVAEPPPGS
+453 LAARVAEPPPGS
-465 EPGAV
+465 PAGAT
-470 DAEGRPL
+470 DADGRPL

-485 RNRTTQPAFLAALR
+485 RSRTTQPVFLAALR
-499 EAKVP
+499 AANVP

-513 LEQPEIADLVSALS
+513 LEQPEIADLVSALA
-527 VVDDPSAGTELVRLL
+527 VIDDPAASTELVRLL

-559 IAAWLRDRDLAQRAF
+559 IASWLRDRDLAQRPF
-574 SDEVKEK
+574 SDEVKQL
-581 LRASVARTDGVSLV
+581 LRESVARTDGVSLV
-595 DALDFVAGATD
+595 DALDFVGTAPDEHG
-606 GHSQLRA
+606 QLRGLTA
-613 LSAVGLERLQDAGR
+613 IGLERLRDAAR

-649 DLMLDIEVA
+649 DLLLDIEVA

-663 SMGEAPRE
+663 ALGDAPRE

-683 ADNATLG
+683 ADHATLG
-690 GFIGWLREAE
+690 GFLGWLREAE

-731 HVVVPRFVTDEL
+731 HVVVPRLVDGEL
-743 PSKPRDGTTG
+743 PGTPREGSTG
-753 WLRLGVLPYEL
+753 WLRVGVLPYEL

-772 TFAWRD
+772 VFAWRG
-778 AESRKELLARRDDFG
+778 AETRKELLERRDAFG
-793 TEVGA
+793 AEVIA
-798 HLEREERRLAYVA
+798 HHEREERRLAYVA

-822 GSFWATQTAA
+822 GSFWAGQT
-832 RGPSSFLV
+832 RPRPPSPYLRA
-840 PLAERGLVPEL
+840 LAEAGLVDSLPEA
-851 PPGPA
+851 PQNEA
-856 NESNPN
+856 NPI
-862 VDDSGD
+862 VDDTGD
-868 EPWWPLDPFGARRAS
+868 EPWWPVDPFGARRDR
-883 VVAAAERVRA
+883 VVEAAGRVRA
-893 ADPTARGEDRRGWQ
+893 SDPAERGDDRRGWQ

-922 SSGRVSVPLRV
+922 AAGRVTVPLRV
-933 PASAFKDFITAPA
+933 PASSFKDFITAPA

-977 YGIGAQPDAVDG
+977 YGLGALPDAVDG
-989 LDAEFDLAAG
+989 LAAELDLPTGAEG
-999 GLAGAAAG
+999 GAAASS
-1007 GVTADGIDPAA
+1007 AEA
-1018 LAVLQQTFE
+1018 LAALQQTFE
-1027 RSVWATRTPVDVERE
+1027 RSPWATLTPLDVERE
-1042 LHLPFEGRILICK
+1042 LHLPFEGRILVCK
-1055 IDAVYST
+1055 IDAVYAT
-1062 DPEFDP
+1062 DPDYDT
-1068 VRDRDANRRPRSVEI
+1068 VRDRDAGRRPRTVEI

-1118 PLDAVTAA
+1118 PLEAVTAA

-1131 DDTVLRPESLPDEHE
+1131 DDAVLRPERLPDEDE
-1146 LIRLWRAAVGGA
+1146 LRRLWRAALGTR

>member
-1 MTAPDAPPELPQ
+1 M
-13 AAPHAPATRR
+13 R
-23 ATPPFSAIDIARALQ
+23 FSAVDIARELGQ
-38 QKHDPTDEQ
+38 HEPTDEQ
-47 QAIIEAPL
+47 RAIIEAPL

-62 GAGSGKTETMAA
+62 GAGSGKTETMSA
-74 RVLWLVANGHVAPEQ
+74 RVLWLVANGLVSPEH

-105 RIRERLVQL
+105 RIRQRLVQL
-114 GASGLLVPSSGV
+114 SASGLLEQSGTV
-126 GASGS
+126 
-131 GGAGAAGAG
+131 
-140 AGGAGDAPSA
+140 
-150 AHRIVDAFT
+150 VDAFT

-182 RDPDGVVLREA
+182 RDPDSVVLRDA
-193 SAWQLAREL
+193 SAWQLAREI
-202 VTTSRD
+202 VTSTTD
-208 DRLADL
+208 ARLADL
-214 DLSVDKITAATLQL
+214 DLSVDRLTATVLQL
-228 AHAVAEHDADIADV
+228 AHSVAEHDADIADV

-248 FLDVADLP
+248 FLELADLP
-256 LGDRFERRVEFEKLM
+256 YGDRYERREKFEALM
-271 KLAATLP
+271 KLGATLP
-278 IVDLVERLQQVK
+278 IVDLVERLQHVK
-290 HRDGY
+290 HRDGF

-312 ASVAEQLRERYRVVL
+312 SSVAEQLRERYRVVL

-342 AELFGG
+342 AELFGS

-371 LDDFVMRFTGSAGES
+371 LDDFAARFARSSGGA

-397 NGRQIL
+397 NGTSIL
-403 QVANALVEPLTAR
+403 EAANLLVEPLTAR
-416 GGVAVATLTPSPVAS
+416 GGVAVATLRPSPVAS
-431 DEPVEVAFDETLA
+431 SEPLDLVFAETLH
-444 DEARAVAAW
+444 DEATAVAAW
-453 LADRVAEPPPGS
+453 LAERVAEPPPGS

-485 RNRTTQPAFLAALR
+485 RNRTTQPVFLAALR
-499 EAKVP
+499 EARVP

-527 VVDDPSAGTELVRLL
+527 VIGDPAAGTELVRLL
-542 AGPRWRIGV
+542 AGPRWSIGV

-559 IAAWLRDRDLAQRAF
+559 IASWLRDRDLSQRAF
-574 SDEVKEK
+574 SDEVKAK

-595 DALDFVAGATD
+595 DALDFVATASD
-606 GHSQLRA
+606 GHSQLAA
-613 LSAVGLERLQDAGR
+613 LSPAGLERLRDAGR
-627 LFATLRS
+627 LFATLRT

-658 ANPAR
+658 ANPSR
-663 SMGEAPRE
+663 TMGEAPRE

-683 ADNATLG
+683 ADNASLG
-690 GFIGWLREAE
+690 GFLGWLREAE

-707 RSEDPEPGTVQV
+707 RSEAPEPGTVQV

-731 HVVVPRFVTDEL
+731 HVVVPRLVVDEL

-764 RGDAAELP
+764 RGDHAELP
-772 TFAWRD
+772 GFDWRG
-778 AESRKELLARRDDFG
+778 AESRKELLLRRDAF
-793 TEVGA
+793 TEEVKA

-822 GSFWATQTAA
+822 GSFWASQSKP
-832 RGPSSFLV
+832 RGPSPFLQ
-840 PLAERGLVPEL
+840 PFAERGLIPS
-851 PPGPA
+851 PPSGPQHD
-856 NESNPN
+856 ENPV
-862 VDDSGD
+862 VDDSAV
-868 EPWWPLDPFGARRAS
+868 EPWWPFDPFGARRDR

-893 ADPTARGEDRRGWQ
+893 ADPTVRGDDRRGWQ

-917 AERLA
+917 AERLEA
-922 SSGRVSVPLRV
+922 TGRVALPLRV
-933 PASAFKDFITAPA
+933 PASSFKDFITAPA

-956 PQRPFRATRLG
+956 PQRPYRATRLG

-977 YGIGAQPDAVDG
+977 YGLGATPDSVDG

-1007 GVTADGIDPAA
+1007 GVAADGIDAHALAA
-1018 LAVLQQTFE
+1018 LQATFE
-1027 RSVWATRTPVDVERE
+1027 RSEWATRTPIDVERE
-1042 LHLPFEGRILICK
+1042 LHVPFEGRILVCK

-1062 DPEFDP
+1062 DPDFDP
-1068 VRDRDANRRPRSVEI
+1068 VRARDARHGPRSVEI

-1105 ALYRLAYARWAGL
+1105 ALYRVAYARWAAL
-1118 PLDAVTAA
+1118 PLESVTAA
-1126 FYFVA
+1126 FYFVV
-1131 DDTVLRPESLPDEHE
+1131 DDAVLRPESLPDEQQLRE
-1146 LIRLWRAAVGGA
+1146 RWRAAVGTA

>member
-1 MTAPDAPPELPQ
+1 MSE
-13 AAPHAPATRR
+13 PHRR
-23 ATPPFSAIDIARALQ
+23 AYSATEIAEALGQ
-38 QKHDPTDEQ
+38 HTPTDEQ
-47 QAIIEAPL
+47 RAIIEAPL

-74 RVLWLVANGHVAPEQ
+74 RVLWLVANGHVAPDQ

-114 GASGLLVPSSGV
+114 GASGLLREAPLLGAAPSPRSTD
-126 GASGS
+126 A
-131 GGAGAAGAG
+131 AGAAEASS
-140 AGGAGDAPSA
+140 APRA
-150 AHRIVDAFT
+150 LVDAFT

-182 RDPDGVVLREA
+182 RDPDGVLLREA

-202 VTTSRD
+202 VASSRD
-208 DRLADL
+208 ERLAEL
-214 DLSVDKITAATLQL
+214 DLSVDKITASVLQL

-242 RRVITE
+242 RGVISD
-248 FLDVADLP
+248 FLSVADLP
-256 LGDRFERRVEFEKLM
+256 LGDRYERRDKFEALM
-271 KLAATLP
+271 KLGATLP
-278 IVDLVERLQQVK
+278 IVDLVEKLQHVK

-312 ASVAEQLRERYRVVL
+312 AAVGEQLRDRYRVVL

-371 LDDFVMRFTGSAGES
+371 LDDFAARFTGTGGEA

-397 NGRQIL
+397 NGTVIL
-403 QVANALVEPLTAR
+403 QAANVLVEPLNAR
-416 GGVAVATLTPSPVAS
+416 GGVAVETLQPSPVAS
-431 DEPVEVAFDETLA
+431 SQPIDVAVEETLH
-444 DEARAVAAW
+444 DEARIVAAW
-453 LADRVAEPPPGS
+453 LAERVAEPPPS
-465 EPGAV
+465 ARPGAV

-477 RASAALLM
+477 KASAALLM
-485 RNRTTQPAFLAALR
+485 RNRATQPVFLAALR

-527 VVDDPSAGTELVRLL
+527 VIDDPAAGTELVRLL

-559 IAAWLRDRDLAQRAF
+559 IASWLRDRDLAQRAF
-574 SDEVKEK
+574 SDEVKAR

-595 DALDFVAGATD
+595 DALDFVATASD
-606 GHSQLRA
+606 GHSQLA
-613 LSAVGLERLQDAGR
+613 KLSPAGLERLRDAGR
-627 LFATLRS
+627 LFATLRT
-634 RTALDLPDLVVAVEH
+634 RTALDLPDLVLTVEH
-649 DLMLDIEVA
+649 ELMLDIEVA
-658 ANPAR
+658 ANPSR
-663 SMGEAPRE
+663 TMGEAPRE

-683 ADNATLG
+683 ADHATLG
-690 GFIGWLREAE
+690 GFLGWLREAE

-731 HVVVPRFVTDEL
+731 HVVVPRLVTDEL

-753 WLRLGVLPYEL
+753 WLKLGVLPYEL

-772 TFAWRD
+772 VFAWRG
-778 AESRKELLARRDDFG
+778 AETRKELLQRREVFS
-793 TEVGA
+793 EQVGA

-822 GSFWATQTAA
+822 GSWWAGQTKP
-832 RGPSSFLV
+832 RSPSPFLL
-840 PLAERGLVPEL
+840 PLAERGIIGAL
-851 PPGPA
+851 PDAPA
-856 NESNPN
+856 NADTPI

-868 EPWWPLDPFGARRAS
+868 EPWWPVDPFGARRTS

-893 ADPTARGEDRRGWQ
+893 ADPTVRGDDRRGWQ

-922 SSGRVSVPLRV
+922 STGRVTVPLRV
-933 PASAFKDFITAPA
+933 PASSFKDFITEPA

-956 PQRPFRATRLG
+956 PQRPYRATRLG

-977 YGIGAQPDAVDG
+977 YGMGAQPDSVDG
-989 LDAEFDLAAG
+989 FDTEFDLA
-999 GLAGAAAG
+999 
-1007 GVTADGIDPAA
+1007 TDGIDPDA
-1018 LAVLQQTFE
+1018 LDALQATFE
-1027 RSVWATRTPVDVERE
+1027 RSEWATRTPVDVERE
-1042 LHLPFEGRILICK
+1042 LHLPFEGRILVCK

-1062 DPEFDP
+1062 DPDFDP
-1068 VRDRDANRRPRSVEI
+1068 VRDRGSGRTPRGVEI

-1105 ALYRLAYARWAGL
+1105 ALYRVAYARWAEL

-1131 DDTVLRPESLPDEHE
+1131 DDAVLRPASLPDEAE
-1146 LIRLWRAAVGGA
+1146 LRTLWRAAVG

>member
-1 MTAPDAPPELPQ
+1 MREPPR
-13 AAPHAPATRR
+13 PA
-23 ATPPFSAIDIARALQ
+23 FSAVAIAEALDQ
-38 QKHDPTDEQ
+38 HEPTDEQ
-47 QAIIEAPL
+47 QLVIEAPL

-74 RVLWLVANGHVAPEQ
+74 RVLWLVANGFVSAEQ

-105 RIRERLVQL
+105 RIRQRLVQL
-114 GASGLLVPSSGV
+114 GASGLL
-126 GASGS
+126 GS
-131 GGAGAAGAG
+131 T
-140 AGGAGDAPSA
+140 D
-150 AHRIVDAFT
+150 RVVDAFT

-169 ASSLYRDHAVLIG
+169 ASSLYRDHAVLLG

-202 VTTSRD
+202 VTTARD
-208 DRLADL
+208 ERLADL
-214 DLSVDKITAATLQL
+214 DLSVDTITATVLQL

-242 RRVITE
+242 RRVITD
-248 FLDVADLP
+248 FIGVANLP
-256 LGDRFERRVEFEKLM
+256 LGDRFERAQPFASLM
-271 KLAATLP
+271 KLSATLP
-278 IVDLVERLQQVK
+278 IIDLVERLQQVK

-295 VEFADQVSLALS
+295 VEFSDQVSLALS

-312 ASVAEQLRERYRVVL
+312 GGVAEQLRERYRVVL

-342 AELFGG
+342 AELFAG

-371 LDDFVMRFTGSAGES
+371 LDDFAQRFTGATGTA
-386 VGRYSLSTSWR
+386 VGRYSLSMSWR
-397 NGRQIL
+397 NGTQIL
-403 QVANALVEPLTAR
+403 QAANALVEPLNAR
-416 GGVAVATLTPSPVAS
+416 GGVAVATLGHAKTAS
-431 DEPVEVAFDETLA
+431 TEPIDLAFEETVH
-444 DEARAVAAW
+444 DEARVVAAW
-453 LADRVAEPPPGS
+453 LAARVAEPPPGGK
-465 EPGAV
+465 PGAV
-470 DAEGRPL
+470 DADGRPL

-485 RNRTTQPAFLAALR
+485 RNRTTQPIFLAALR

-513 LEQPEIADLVSALS
+513 IEQPEIADLISALA
-527 VVDDPSAGTELVRLL
+527 VIDEPAAGTELVRLL

-559 IAAWLRDRDLAQRAF
+559 IASWLRDRDLAQRAF
-574 SDEVKEK
+574 SAEVKAR

-595 DALDFVAGATD
+595 DALDFVSNAPE

-613 LSAVGLERLQDAGR
+613 ISAVGLDRLRDAGR
-627 LFATLRS
+627 LFATLRT

-649 DLMLDIEVA
+649 DLLLDIEVA
-658 ANPAR
+658 ANPSR
-663 SMGEAPRE
+663 TMGEAPRE
-671 AFHEALDGYLAL
+671 ALHEALDGYLAL

-690 GFIGWLREAE
+690 GFLGWLREAE

-707 RSEDPEPGTVQV
+707 RSEEPEPGTVQV

-731 HVVVPRFVTDEL
+731 HVVVPRLVSDEL
-743 PSKPRDGTTG
+743 PTKPRDGTTG
-753 WLRLGVLPYEL
+753 WLKLGVLPYEL

-772 TFAWRD
+772 MFAWRE
-778 AESRKELLARRDDFG
+778 AESRKELLQRRDTFS
-793 TEVGA
+793 EQVGA

-822 GSFWATQTAA
+822 GSFWATQTKS
-832 RGPSSFLV
+832 RGPSPFLL
-840 PLAERGLVPEL
+840 PLEERGIIGAL
-851 PPGPA
+851 PDA
-856 NESNPN
+856 SEHDENP
-862 VDDSGD
+862 VIDESGD
-868 EPWWPLDPFGARRAS
+868 EPWWPIDPFGARRAS
-883 VVAAAERVRA
+883 VVAAAERVRF
-893 ADPTARGEDRRGWQ
+893 ADATVRGDDRRGWQ

-922 SSGRVSVPLRV
+922 ANSRVAVPLRV
-933 PASAFKDFITAPA
+933 PASSFKDFITAPA

-956 PQRPFRATRLG
+956 PQRPYRATRLG

-977 YGIGAQPDAVDG
+977 YGIGAMPDAVDG
-989 LDAEFDLAAG
+989 LDAEFDVAAG

-1007 GVTADGIDPAA
+1007 ALLGGGTAAGALMGGGTSGGALMGGGTSAGGAADGIDPDA
-1018 LAVLQQTFE
+1018 LLALQATFE
-1027 RSVWATRTPVDVERE
+1027 RSAWATRTPIDVERE
-1042 LHLPFEGRILICK
+1042 LHLPFEGRILVCK

-1062 DPEFDP
+1062 DPDFDP
-1068 VRDRDANRRPRSVEI
+1068 VRHGSGRPGSARRPRSVEI
-1083 VDWKTGKAPRDDA
+1083 VDWKTGKSPRDAA

-1118 PLDAVTAA
+1118 PLDSVTAA
-1126 FYFVA
+1126 FYFVV
-1131 DDTVLRPESLPDEHE
+1131 DDAVLRPESLPDEAT
-1146 LIRLWRAAVGGA
+1146 LRALWRAAVGG

>member
-1 MTAPDAPPELPQ
+1 MT
-13 AAPHAPATRR
+13 T
-23 ATPPFSAIDIARALQ
+23 ATPPVPRHSATDIAAALR
-38 QKHDPTDEQ
+38 QKHGPTPEQ

-74 RVLWLVANGHVAPEQ
+74 RVLWLVANGLVAPEQ

-114 GASGLLVPSSGV
+114 GASGLL
-126 GASGS
+126 GASTTV
-131 GGAGAAGAG
+131 
-140 AGGAGDAPSA
+140 
-150 AHRIVDAFT
+150 VDAFT

-208 DRLADL
+208 ERLAAL
-214 DLSVDKITAATLQL
+214 DLSVDKLTAATLQL
-228 AHAVAEHDADIADV
+228 AHAVAEHDADVADV

-248 FLDVADLP
+248 LLAVAELP
-256 LGDRFERRVEFEKLM
+256 LGDRFERRAEFDKLM
-271 KLAATLP
+271 KLDATLP

-312 ASVAEQLRERYRVVL
+312 SGVVEQLRDRYRVVL

-371 LDDFVMRFTGSAGES
+371 LDDFAQRFVSGSGEPI
-386 VGRYSLSTSWR
+386 GRYSLSTSWR
-397 NGRQIL
+397 NGTRIL
-403 QVANALVEPLTAR
+403 AAANALVVPLTQR
-416 GGVAVATLTPSPVAS
+416 GGVAVETLKPSPVAS
-431 DEPVEVAFDETLA
+431 TQPIELAFEETLH
-444 DEARAVAAW
+444 DEARAVATW
-453 LADRVAEPPPGS
+453 LAERVAEPPPGS
-465 EPGAV
+465 VPGAV
-470 DAEGRPL
+470 DVEGRPL

-485 RNRTTQPAFLAALR
+485 RNRTTQPVFLAALR
-499 EAKVP
+499 DAQVP

-527 VVDDPSAGTELVRLL
+527 VIDDPAAGTELVRLL
-542 AGPRWRIGV
+542 AGPRWRVGV

-574 SDEVKEK
+574 SDEVKQR

-595 DALDFVAGATD
+595 DALDFVASAPD
-606 GHSQLRA
+606 GHSQLQA
-613 LSAVGLERLQDAGR
+613 LTAAGLDRLRDAGR
-627 LFATLRS
+627 LFATLRT

-663 SMGEAPRE
+663 TLGEAPRE

-683 ADNATLG
+683 ADHATLG
-690 GFIGWLREAE
+690 GFLGWLREAE

-731 HVVVPRFVTDEL
+731 HVVVPRLVDGEL
-743 PSKPRDGTTG
+743 PSTPRDGTVG

-772 TFAWRD
+772 VFAWRG
-778 AESRKELLARRDDFG
+778 AETRKELLERRVQFG
-793 TEVGA
+793 EEVGA

-811 VTRARHRLLLT
+811 VTRARHRLMLT
-822 GSFWATQTAA
+822 GSFWAAQVKP
-832 RGPSSFLV
+832 RGPSPFLV
-840 PLAERGLVPEL
+840 PLAEQGIIPALPEA
-851 PPGPA
+851 PE
-856 NESNPN
+856 NDENPV
-862 VDDSGD
+862 VDDGGD
-868 EPWWPLDPFGARRAS
+868 EPWWPLDPFGARRDR

-893 ADPTARGEDRRGWQ
+893 ADPTVRGDDRRGWQ

-922 SSGRVSVPLRV
+922 ASGRVTVPLRV
-933 PASAFKDFITAPA
+933 PASSFKDFITTPA
-946 EVAERLRRPM
+946 DVAERLRRPM
-956 PQRPFRATRLG
+956 PQRPYRATRLG

-977 YGIGAQPDAVDG
+977 YGVGAMPDAVDS
-989 LDAEFDLAAG
+989 LDAEFDVGAG
-999 GLAGAAAG
+999 GLAGAASGTVSPGVVAG
-1007 GVTADGIDPAA
+1007 AAEGIDADA
-1018 LAVLQQTFE
+1018 LLALQATFE
-1027 RSVWATRTPVDVERE
+1027 RSPWATRTPIDVERE

-1062 DPEFDP
+1062 DLEFDP
-1068 VRDRDANRRPRSVEI
+1068 VRDGSGGPGAERRPRSVEI

-1118 PLDAVTAA
+1118 PLDAVTAV
-1126 FYFVA
+1126 FYFVV
-1131 DDTVLRPESLPDEHE
+1131 DDAELRPDSLPDEQE
-1146 LIRLWRAAVGGA
+1146 LRALWRAAVGPAG

>member
-1 MTAPDAPPELPQ
+1 MPLRSYSAVEI
-13 AAPHAPATRR
+13 AAALGQHA
-23 ATPPFSAIDIARALQ
+23 
-38 QKHDPTDEQ
+38 PTDEQ
-47 QAIIEAPL
+47 RAIIEAPL

-74 RVLWLVANGHVAPEQ
+74 RVLWLVANGHVAPEA

-105 RIRERLVQL
+105 RIRQRLVQL
-114 GASGLLVPSSGV
+114 GGSGLLGSSTV
-126 GASGS
+126 
-131 GGAGAAGAG
+131 
-140 AGGAGDAPSA
+140 
-150 AHRIVDAFT
+150 VDAFT

-202 VTTSRD
+202 VTSSRD
-208 DRLADL
+208 DRLAEH
-214 DLSVDKITAATLQL
+214 DLSVDAITRSVLDL

-248 FLDVADLP
+248 FLQVADLP
-256 LGDRFERRVEFEKLM
+256 LGDRYPRLDKFAPLLKLG
-271 KLAATLP
+271 ATLP
-278 IVDLVERLQQVK
+278 IVDLVEKLQQVK
-290 HRDGY
+290 RRDGY

-312 ASVAEQLRERYRVVL
+312 AGVVEQLRERYRVVL

-371 LDDFVMRFTGSAGES
+371 LDDVAVRFTSTRGEP

-397 NGRQIL
+397 NGTAIL
-403 QVANALVEPLTAR
+403 QAANAMVEPLNAR
-416 GGVAVATLTPSPVAS
+416 GGVAVETLKPSPVAS
-431 DEPVEVAFDETLA
+431 AYPLDVAIEETLHE
-444 DEARAVAAW
+444 EARVVAAW
-453 LADRVAEPPPGS
+453 FAARLAEPPPGS
-465 EPGAV
+465 APDAV

-485 RNRTTQPAFLAALR
+485 RNRTTQPVFLAALR

-513 LEQPEIADLVSALS
+513 LEQPEIADLVSALA
-527 VVDDPSAGTELVRLL
+527 VIDDPAAGTELVRLL

-559 IAAWLRDRDLAQRAF
+559 IASWLRDRDLAQRAF
-574 SDEVKEK
+574 SDEVKAR

-595 DALDFVAGATD
+595 DALDFVATASD
-606 GHSQLRA
+606 GHSQLAA
-613 LSAVGLERLQDAGR
+613 LSPAGLERLRDAGR
-627 LFATLRS
+627 LFATLRT
-634 RTALDLPDLVVAVEH
+634 RTALDLPDLVLTVEH
-649 DLMLDIEVA
+649 ELMLDIEVA
-658 ANPAR
+658 ANPSRA
-663 SMGEAPRE
+663 MGEAPRE
-671 AFHEALDGYLAL
+671 AFFEALDGYLAL
-683 ADNATLG
+683 ADTATLS
-690 GFIGWLREAE
+690 GFLGWLREAE
-700 WRDNLSP
+700 WRENLSP

-731 HVVVPRFVTDEL
+731 HVVVPRLVADEL

-753 WLRLGVLPYEL
+753 WLKLGVLPYEL
-764 RGDAAELP
+764 RGDAADLP
-772 TFAWRD
+772 AFAWRG
-778 AESRKELLARRDDFG
+778 AESRKELLQRRDAFSA
-793 TEVGA
+793 EVAA

-811 VTRARHRLLLT
+811 ITRARHRLLLT
-822 GSFWATQTAA
+822 GSFWAGQTKP
-832 RGPSSFLV
+832 RGPSAFLL
-840 PLAERGLVPEL
+840 PLEARGLIGEL
-851 PPGPA
+851 PTGPA
-856 NESNPN
+856 SAENPI
-862 VDDSGD
+862 VDEEGA
-868 EPWWPLDPFGARRAS
+868 EPWWPLDPFGARRDR

-893 ADPTARGEDRRGWQ
+893 ADAAVRGDDRRGWQ

-922 SSGRVSVPLRV
+922 SSGRVAVPLRV
-933 PASAFKDFITAPA
+933 PASSFKDFITAPA

-956 PQRPFRATRLG
+956 PQRPYRATRLG

-977 YGIGAQPDAVDG
+977 YGVGAMPDAVDG
-989 LDAEFDLAAG
+989 LDAEFDVAVG
-999 GLAGAAAG
+999 GLAGAASGAVAG
-1007 GVTADGIDPAA
+1007 AGSAEGIDPDA
-1018 LAVLQQTFE
+1018 LLALQATFE
-1027 RSVWATRTPVDVERE
+1027 RSAWATRTPIDVERE

-1068 VRDRDANRRPRSVEI
+1068 VRDGSGGPGAARRPRSVEI

-1118 PLDAVTAA
+1118 PLEAVTAA
-1126 FYFVA
+1126 FYFVV
-1131 DDTVLRPESLPDEHE
+1131 DDAELRPESLPDEAE
-1146 LIRLWRAAVGGA
+1146 LRALWRAAVGTAD